1 MSQHLPE
8 LWHKDIGHFSDAIRS
23 RNLPP
28 SILEARAR
36 ESVEAFHTALTAI
49 GSTTHPKST

>member
-28 SILEARAR
+28 SILEAQAH